1 MGCDSVGVRG
11 SRDNIQAVRNPAIE
25 TSTLSEPVPNGF
37 YGART
42 ERNLTI
48 DIARGIGILLVVY
61 GHSKAVIDPKGEL
74 FRVIFSF
81 HLPLFFFLAG
91 VFFNPNQRLVE
102 LLKSKADSLLKPHF
116 VVMTSIGIAVIGSG
130 EEGML
135 EYLVRMVWSTG
146 KTIAWATGEAV
157 WVPLWFV
164 AHLFLAYVVCWPT
177 ARATRTSTAF
187 TRWTIIAVCLV
198 VGFAISKTLGQDLD
212 GRPISILNQVLRLP
226 GLPFSADLIFITSA
240 YFLAGHYLSD
250 RVILF
255 KAVWYQ
261 VVLAAAAFAA
271 LHYFFDYTI
280 DLNLRIYD
288 SLFISLVQSVLG
300 IYLVLAA
307 SRFLARQDAAVARPI
322 AYVGAGSFF
331 ILIFH
336 FPFQLFTFELMQQWL
351 PGLPTLDTV
360 IALMVGTVCPLL
372 LLFVV
377 ERSPLLRVLLLPRKR
392 RPSAAAK
399 TDSP

>member
-1 MGCDSVGVRG
+1 MQHSP
-11 SRDNIQAVRNPAIE
+11 IA
-25 TSTLSEPVPNGF
+25 TSPPSEPSRSG
-37 YGART
+37 
-42 ERNLTI
+42 RNLTI

-61 GHSKAVIDPKGEL
+61 GHSNAVIADKGEL

-81 HLPLFFFLAG
+81 HLPLFFFLSG
-91 VFFNPNQRLVE
+91 LFLDPNQRLVDV
-102 LLKSKADSLLKPHF
+102 LKSKADALLKPYF
-116 VVMTSIGIAVIGSG
+116 VLMLSIGIAVIGSG
-130 EEGML
+130 EKGL
-135 EYLVRMVWSTG
+135 LDYLVRMAWSTG
-146 KTIAWATGEAV
+146 TTIAWATGEAV

-177 ARATRTSTAF
+177 ARATRRSTAF
-187 TRWTIIAVCLV
+187 TRWSIVAVCLV
-198 VGFAISKTLGQDLD
+198 VGFVISKALGQNLD
-212 GRPISILNQVLRLP
+212 GRPISILNQVLRFP

-250 RVILF
+250 RIIRF
-255 KAVWYQ
+255 RAVWYH
-261 VVLAAAAFAA
+261 VVLAAAAFAV
-271 LHYFFDYTI
+271 LHYCFDYTI

-288 SLFISLVQSVLG
+288 SLLVSLLQSVLG

-307 SRFLARQDAAVARPI
+307 GHFLARKGAALARLL

-351 PGLPTLDTV
+351 PGLPALNTV
-360 IALMVGTVCPLL
+360 IALIVGTACPLL

-392 RPSAAAK
+392 RPTVAARADSA
-399 TDSP
+399 